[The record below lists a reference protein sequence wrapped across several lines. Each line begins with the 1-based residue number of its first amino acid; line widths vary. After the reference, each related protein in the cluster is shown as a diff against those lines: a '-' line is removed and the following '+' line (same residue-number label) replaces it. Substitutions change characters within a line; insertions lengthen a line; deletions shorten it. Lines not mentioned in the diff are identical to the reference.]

1 VLTYPLP
8 DSDFGL
14 EDNAASVL
22 DMLPLDQAPQ
32 EPMVAVPEG
41 PDAVEIVPAVPEGPA
56 ADKVVEG
63 ALPEGQVPPNPEA
76 TTPKVK
82 AEPEDET
89 SMVKAEPEPESSM
102 VKAEPEPESSKVKAE
117 PEAARWHKGGAEA
130 CRAPLCATCGVHH
143 FRPVACSEA
152 KARFD
157 KAFGVAGA
165 QRSGRNAPTQAL
177 DHEDLAKFSTLFDA
191 VGNDPT
197 AMRAFGQLLTQAAT
211 TGKRK
216 AEDQQEAGSK
226 RAKMTKK
233 ASKPG
238 NNTPAPKPHK
248 PDDDG
253 KGGAL
258 PIR

>member
-1 VLTYPLP
+1 
-8 DSDFGL
+8 
-14 EDNAASVL
+14 
-22 DMLPLDQAPQ
+22 
-32 EPMVAVPEG
+32 MVAVPEG
-41 PDAVEIVPAVPEGPA
+41 PGAVEIVPAVSEGPA

-117 PEAARWHKGGAEA
+117 PEAARPKAKKGKKTPCTKCARWHKGGAEA
-130 CRAPLCATCGVHH
+130 CRAPLCATCGIHH

-157 KAFGVAGA
+157 KAFGVAGG

-177 DHEDLAKFSTLFDA
+177 DHEDLAKYGTLFDA

-197 AMRAFGQLLTQAAT
+197 AIRAFGQLLTQAAT

-226 RAKMTKK
+226 RAKTTKK

-238 NNTPAPKPHK
+238 NNTPVPKPHK

-258 PIR
+258 PLG